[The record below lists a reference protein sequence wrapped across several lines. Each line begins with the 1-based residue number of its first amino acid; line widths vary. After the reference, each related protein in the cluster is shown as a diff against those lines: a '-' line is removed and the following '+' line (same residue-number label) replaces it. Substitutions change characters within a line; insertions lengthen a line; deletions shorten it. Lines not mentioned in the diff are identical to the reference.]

1 MFRSNL
7 TAITPVAIQSILYLS
22 CCGLLFADAQRHT
35 CDLAGL
41 GRYCSRNPRLRCYW
55 EEVLPEA
62 VMLNACHED
71 VIDDIQG
78 QARRLIAHG
87 VVRRVLQDTRS

>member
-1 MFRSNL
+1 
-7 TAITPVAIQSILYLS
+7 V
-22 CCGLLFADAQRHT
+22 LLFADARRHS

-41 GRYCSRNPRLRCYW
+41 GRYCSSNPKLMRHC

-62 VMLNACHED
+62 VMLNARYED

-78 QARRLIAHG
+78 HARRFIAHG
-87 VVRRVLQDTRS
+87 VVPRVLKGVRS

>member
-1 MFRSNL
+1 
-7 TAITPVAIQSILYLS
+7 
-22 CCGLLFADAQRHT
+22 LLFADEQRRT

-41 GRYCSRNPRLRCYW
+41 GRYSSSYEKLMRYW

-62 VMLNACHED
+62 VMLNACYED

-78 QARRLIAHG
+78 DARRLIAHG
-87 VVRRVLQDTRS
+87 VVRRALQGTRS

>member
-7 TAITPVAIQSILYLS
+7 TAIRPVAIQSIPVCRVAA
-22 CCGLLFADAQRHT
+22 CCLRTSSPRA

-41 GRYCSRNPRLRCYW
+41 GRYYSSNTKLLRHG

-62 VMLNACHED
+62 VMLNACYED

-78 QARRLIAHG
+78 HARRFIAHG
-87 VVRRVLQDTRS
+87 VVLRVLKGVRS

>member
-1 MFRSNL
+1 
-7 TAITPVAIQSILYLS
+7 
-22 CCGLLFADAQRHT
+22 LLFADAQRHT

-41 GRYCSRNPRLRCYW
+41 GRDGSSNPKLMRHW

-62 VMLNACHED
+62 VMLNACCEN

-78 QARRLIAHG
+78 HARQLIAHG
-87 VVRRVLQDTRS
+87 VVRRVLQGTRS

>member
-1 MFRSNL
+1 VLRL
-7 TAITPVAIQSILYLS
+7 AVA
-22 CCGLLFADAQRHT
+22 DPQRHT

-41 GRYCSRNPRLRCYW
+41 GRDCSSNPKLMRHW

-62 VMLNACHED
+62 VMLNACYEN

-78 QARRLIAHG
+78 HAPRLVAHG
-87 VVRRVLQDTRS
+87 VVRRVLQGVRS